1 MKKGQEVPKS
11 SETPMY
17 KGFRKGTCWRNRS
30 LKGPSEVPQH
40 LPLHFCCL
48 PRKKLFPAQGTNF
61 SSCNSKNY
69 TLIGSF
75 FVGFWANNLQTAII
89 FCIFALAL
97 KRNAR

>member
-1 MKKGQEVPKS
+1 
-11 SETPMY
+11 MY
-17 KGFRKGTCWRNRS
+17 KGFREGTCWRNRS

-61 SSCNSKNY
+61 SSGTSKKY

-75 FVGFWANNLQTAII
+75 FVGFWAKNLQTAII

-97 KRNAR
+97 KSNAGEALKNAKL